1 MIRIEIPGGEEIK
14 IKHIV
19 FDVNGT
25 LALDGTLLPEV
36 SSLLM
41 ELRERTNI
49 HLLTADTHGKQAKID
64 QQLGMT
70 ATRVKA
76 GKEAEQKAAF
86 LKNLGPDQS
95 AAIGQGANDSL
106 MLKDLMLKEARIGI
120 CVLSEE
126 GTALETLLQADLV
139 TPNINTALSLFIH
152 PTRLVAS
159 LRK

>member
-1 MIRIEIPGGEEIK
+1 MIRIKIPGGEEIN

-86 LKNLGPDQS
+86 LKSLGPDQS
-95 AAIGQGANDSL
+95 AAIGQGANDS
-106 MLKDLMLKEARIGI
+106 LMLKEARIGI

-139 TPNINTALSLFIH
+139 TPNISTALSLFIH

>member
-14 IKHIV
+14 IEHIV

-41 ELRERTNI
+41 ELSERTNI
-49 HLLTADTHGKQAKID
+49 HLLTADTHGKQAEID

-76 GKEAEQKAAF
+76 GEEAEQKAAF

-106 MLKDLMLKEARIGI
+106 MLKEARIGI
-120 CVLSEE
+120 CVLSDE
-126 GTALETLLQADLV
+126 GTALETLLQADIV
-139 TPNINTALSLFIH
+139 TPNINSALSLFIH
-152 PTRLVAS
+152 PTRLAAS

>member
-1 MIRIEIPGGEEIK
+1 MIRIEIPGREEII

-49 HLLTADTHGKQAKID
+49 HLLTADTHGKQAEID

-86 LKNLGPDQS
+86 LQNLGPDQS

-106 MLKDLMLKEARIGI
+106 MLKEARIGI
-120 CVLSEE
+120 CVLSDE
-126 GTALETLLQADLV
+126 GTALETLLQADIV
-139 TPNINTALSLFIH
+139 TPNINSALSLFIH
-152 PTRLVAS
+152 PTRLAAS

>member
-14 IKHIV
+14 IEHIV

-41 ELRERTNI
+41 ELSERTNI
-49 HLLTADTHGKQAKID
+49 HLLTADTHGKQAEID

-76 GKEAEQKAAF
+76 GNEAEQKAAF
-86 LKNLGPDQS
+86 LQNLGPDQS

-106 MLKDLMLKEARIGI
+106 MLKEARIGI
-120 CVLSEE
+120 CVLSDE
-126 GTALETLLQADLV
+126 GTALETLLQADIV
-139 TPNINTALSLFIH
+139 TPNINSALSLFIH
-152 PTRLVAS
+152 PTRLAAS

>member
-1 MIRIEIPGGEEIK
+1 MIRIEIPGGKEIK
-14 IKHIV
+14 IEHIV

-25 LALDGTLLPEV
+25 LALDGILLPEV

-41 ELRERTNI
+41 ELSERTNI
-49 HLLTADTHGKQAKID
+49 HLLTADTHGKQAEID
-64 QQLGMT
+64 QQLGIT

-86 LKNLGPDQS
+86 LKSLGPDQS

-106 MLKDLMLKEARIGI
+106 MLKEARIGI
-120 CVLSEE
+120 CVLSDE
-126 GTALETLLQADLV
+126 GAALETLLQADLLS
-139 TPNINTALSLFIH
+139 PNIISALSLFIH
-152 PTRLVAS
+152 PTRLAAS

>member
-14 IKHIV
+14 IEHIV

-25 LALDGTLLPEV
+25 LALDGILLPEV

-41 ELRERTNI
+41 ALSESTNI
-49 HLLTADTHGKQAKID
+49 HLLTADTHGKQAEID
-64 QQLGMT
+64 QQLGIT

-86 LKNLGPDQS
+86 LKRLGPDQS

-106 MLKDLMLKEARIGI
+106 MLKEARIGI
-120 CVLSEE
+120 CILSDE
-126 GTALETLLQADLV
+126 GTALETLLQADLLS
-139 TPNINTALSLFIH
+139 PDIISALSLFIH
-152 PTRLVAS
+152 PTRLAAS

>member
-14 IKHIV
+14 IEHIV

-36 SSLLM
+36 SSLLI

-49 HLLTADTHGKQAKID
+49 HLLTADTHGKQAEID

-70 ATRVKA
+70 ATRVKT
-76 GKEAEQKAAF
+76 GKEAEQKASF

-106 MLKDLMLKEARIGI
+106 MLKEARIGI
-120 CVLSEE
+120 CVLSDE

-139 TPNINTALSLFIH
+139 TPNINTALSLFIY
-152 PTRLVAS
+152 PARLVAS

>member
-14 IKHIV
+14 IEHIV

-41 ELRERTNI
+41 ELSERTNI
-49 HLLTADTHGKQAKID
+49 HLLTADTHGKQAEID

-76 GKEAEQKAAF
+76 GNEAEQKAAF
-86 LKNLGPDQS
+86 LQNLRPDQS

-106 MLKDLMLKEARIGI
+106 MLKEARIGI
-120 CVLSEE
+120 CVLSDE
-126 GTALETLLQADLV
+126 GTALETLLQADIV
-139 TPNINTALSLFIH
+139 TPNINSALSLFIH
-152 PTRLVAS
+152 PTRLAAS

>member
-49 HLLTADTHGKQAKID
+49 HLLTADTHGKQTEID
-64 QQLGMT
+64 QQLGMA

-95 AAIGQGANDSL
+95 AAIGQGANDS
-106 MLKDLMLKEARIGI
+106 LMLKEARIGI

>member
-1 MIRIEIPGGEEIK
+1 MIRIEIPGREEIK
-14 IKHIV
+14 IEHIV

-41 ELRERTNI
+41 ELSERTNI
-49 HLLTADTHGKQAKID
+49 HLLTADTHGKQAEID

-86 LKNLGPDQS
+86 LQNLGPDQS

-106 MLKDLMLKEARIGI
+106 MLKEARIGI
-120 CVLSEE
+120 CVLSDE
-126 GTALETLLQADLV
+126 GTALETLLQADIV
-139 TPNINTALSLFIH
+139 TPNINSALSLFIH
-152 PTRLVAS
+152 PTRLAAS

>member
-1 MIRIEIPGGEEIK
+1 MIRIKIPGGEEIN

-25 LALDGTLLPEV
+25 LALDGTILPEV
-36 SSLLM
+36 SSLLI

-49 HLLTADTHGKQAKID
+49 HLLTADTHGKQAEID

-86 LKNLGPDQS
+86 LKSLGPDQS

-106 MLKDLMLKEARIGI
+106 MLKEARIGI
-120 CVLSEE
+120 CVLSDE

-152 PTRLVAS
+152 PSRLVAS